1 MPRFT
6 TEELKTSLQQVADE
20 TGRKLLDVITDAQ
33 AGAAAIKDEETLE
46 QLIAIKRRLLFPR
59 EIHVTMTD
67 ENGKTVERD
76 IDISNFAVEGVAEQ
90 TEENADRQ
98 HAILVDWI
106 AERGN
111 QQHNAE
117 LSLVSWYIH

>member
-20 TGRKLLDVITDAQ
+20 TGRPILEVITEAQ
-33 AGAAAIKDEETLE
+33 GGAAAIKDEETLE

-67 ENGKTVERD
+67 ENGQTVERD
-76 IDISNFAVEGVAEQ
+76 IDISNFSIAGCAGNSDED
-90 TEENADRQ
+90 TEKQ
-98 HAILVDWI
+98 HAVLLDWI

-111 QQHNAE
+111 DQHNAD
-117 LSLVSWYIH
+117 LTLVSWYIH